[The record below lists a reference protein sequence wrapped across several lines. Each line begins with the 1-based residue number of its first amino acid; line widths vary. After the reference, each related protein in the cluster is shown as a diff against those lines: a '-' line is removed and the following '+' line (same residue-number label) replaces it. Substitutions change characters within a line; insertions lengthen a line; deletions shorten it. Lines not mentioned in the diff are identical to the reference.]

1 MKKMED
7 KRKEELKE
15 NAERVSAWLEA
26 IRLCN
31 EGITEVSKAFDII
44 DFNWPCDILV
54 KPLDEE
60 IMEVPL
66 MGPSRAKII
75 EAIKEELVKKS
86 EDYMDK
92 ITKVYQELDKL
103 LK

>member
-1 MKKMED
+1 MED

-15 NAERVSAWLEA
+15 KGESVSAWLEE

-31 EGITEVSKAFDII
+31 EKITEASKAFEIM

-54 KPLDEE
+54 KPLDEK
-60 IMEVPL
+60 IFEVPL
-66 MGPSRAKII
+66 MGPSREKII
-75 EAIKEELVKKS
+75 DAIKEELMGKAR
-86 EDYMDK
+86 DYKDK
-92 ITKVYQELDKL
+92 ISKAYQELDKL